1 MSVLPTTGTRLGL
14 IFSDL
19 GRGRQGHSFDGKNGL
34 LRRPEN
40 LLDLGIELTLEGLL
54 LLWGGL
60 GGGRLFSPL
69 IKRAILVKR
78 FPILT
83 INPDSVT
90 GLSI

>member
-1 MSVLPTTGTRLGL
+1 MCVLPTTGTRVGL

-19 GRGRQGHSFDGKNGL
+19 GRGRQAHSFDRENGL

-40 LLDLGIELTLEGLL
+40 LLDLGIELTLEDLL
-54 LLWGGL
+54 LLWRGL
-60 GGGRLFSPL
+60 GRGSLFSPL

-78 FPILT
+78 FPVFA